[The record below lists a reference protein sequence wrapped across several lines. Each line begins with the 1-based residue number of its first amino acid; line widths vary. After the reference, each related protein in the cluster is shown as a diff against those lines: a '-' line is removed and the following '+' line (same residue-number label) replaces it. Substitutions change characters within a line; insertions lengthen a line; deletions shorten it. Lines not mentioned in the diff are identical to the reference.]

1 MSYPGFVASPDS
13 FTKTGHSRG
22 AQAGAWPGPQA
33 LPTAPLSGFH
43 GGCSTCLSF
52 SSRLAPGVFTE
63 WGTWAGD
70 PKMRPVP
77 PAPPAHMSHPPSPRR
92 ASLGAAGITWRK
104 HASCL
109 WPFSKMLTVT
119 ASRSLGDTS
128 PNSPFCSLKLVFICV
143 AGDGSPQSTLTHV
156 FPRAEMKL
164 WHSSPSAERAQRL
177 HLQERSCAYI
187 TLQTMPSRMT
197 DRGKSSVKNIFF
209 VFPRDLIYL
218 LCIPD
223 LQKVFPSL
231 TLSIAILLTREHFV
245 RALNWVT

>member
-77 PAPPAHMSHPPSPRR
+77 PAAPAHMSHPPSPHR

-109 WPFSKMLTVT
+109 WSFSKMLTVT

-128 PNSPFCSLKLVFICV
+128 PNSPFCSLKPVFICV
-143 AGDGSPQSTLTHV
+143 AGDGSPQSTLTHLC
-156 FPRAEMKL
+156 FPT
-164 WHSSPSAERAQRL
+164 
-177 HLQERSCAYI
+177 C
-187 TLQTMPSRMT
+187 
-197 DRGKSSVKNIFF
+197 
-209 VFPRDLIYL
+209 RDEA
-218 LCIPD
+218 
-223 LQKVFPSL
+223 L
-231 TLSIAILLTREHFV
+231 TLLSLCRESTAFTFTGTELCLHNASDNAKSNDWQRKIFC
-245 RALNWVT
+245 